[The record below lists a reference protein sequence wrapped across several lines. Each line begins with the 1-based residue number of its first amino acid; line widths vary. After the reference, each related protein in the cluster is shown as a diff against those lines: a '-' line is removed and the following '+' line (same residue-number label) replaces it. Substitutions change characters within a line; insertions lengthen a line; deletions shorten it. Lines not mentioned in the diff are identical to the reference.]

1 MSEAEGQHVLA
12 AACLDASRCVKHI
25 EPQRHSAAV
34 HVLGLCE
41 HAHAD
46 ISMRVEYALWD
57 TGSGL
62 PGGSAGWIFLSSSLR
77 VIKALL
83 GTNVVHIGMLVVREH
98 EQSS

>member
-1 MSEAEGQHVLA
+1 M
-12 AACLDASRCVKHI
+12 KHI

-34 HVLGLCE
+34 RVLGLCE

-46 ISMRVEYALWD
+46 ISMRAEYVLWD

-62 PGGSAGWIFLSSSLR
+62 PGGSAAGLSGKDLRRQCLSAMGWTFWSSSLR
-77 VIKALL
+77 VIKAPM